1 MPRLLVVDDDPDA
14 RRLIGLVLRRAGHD
28 ILYAE
33 DGFQA
38 LEVMSR
44 EHPDLIILDL
54 MMPGMD
60 GFEVLE
66 AMHRRMDLRGLPV
79 IVLTAKAQVAPAAEQ
94 KLLGVQAYLTKPVSA
109 ETLLQTVQETLKA
122 ARPLLPSG
130 NQALEI
136 ACGESWPG
144 SAGEFLASAL
154 AVALAA
160 HAPTFLIDVEGLG
173 RGALIFDLEPP
184 LTVEDLEVG
193 RDPAQGL
200 IPVREQLHVWSVYG
214 RPSPAAVQ
222 RVAERLAPQAGFL
235 VWMVGDPIGP
245 VAASIFPRCLRIFF
259 AFESHGPGMRRA
271 RLVLRQ
277 LEDLGLRSPRVW
289 PIWVRRW
296 VVPEPWTEMEIQNRL
311 GGVPIRVWPVD
322 PVTAHRALQDGQPIQ
337 EIEPESPAAHRI
349 REWAGEI
356 LELAKERRAP

>member
-1 MPRLLVVDDDPDA
+1 MARLLVVDDDPDA
-14 RRLIGLVLRRAGHD
+14 RRLIGLVLRRAGHE

-33 DGFQA
+33 DGFHA

-66 AMHRRMDLRGLPV
+66 AMRQRKDLVALPV
-79 IVLTAKAQVAPAAEQ
+79 IVLTAKTQIAPAAGQ
-94 KLLGVQAYLTKPVSA
+94 KLLNVHAYLTKPVSA
-109 ETLLQTVQETLKA
+109 ETLVQTVQETLKA
-122 ARPLLPSG
+122 ARPLLTPG
-130 NQALEI
+130 GRALEI

-173 RGALIFDLEPP
+173 RGAMIFDMEPR
-184 LTVEDLEVG
+184 LTTEDLEVE
-193 RDPAQGL
+193 RDPVQGL
-200 IPVREQLHVWSVYG
+200 IPIQERLQVWSVYG
-214 RPSPAAVQ
+214 RPSVASIQ
-222 RVAERLAPQAGFL
+222 RVAERLAPQAEFL
-235 VWMVGDPIGP
+235 VWMVGDPATP
-245 VAASIFPRCLRIFF
+245 VAASIFPRCQRIFIT
-259 AFESHGPGMRRA
+259 FESHGPGMRRA
-271 RLVLRQ
+271 RGVLRQ
-277 LEDLGLRSPRVW
+277 LEELGLRSPQVQ

-296 VVPEPWTEMEIQNRL
+296 AVPEPWTETEIQNRL

-322 PVTAHRALQDGQPIQ
+322 PVTAHRALQEGRSIQ
-337 EIEPESPAAHRI
+337 EIEPESPTAYRI
-349 REWAGEI
+349 REWAREI
-356 LELAKERRAP
+356 LELAKERRLP